1 MSIKTDVRTP
11 EVTLNYMKYVEIE
24 NDTRYPAVTGGKG
37 LGIFNKSAILVQQ
50 VDPLGLDIG
59 GQSGTDYVEKF
70 GANLSVGV
78 NLETIWETG
87 GLYTFLTT
95 AAPISAVSADATD
108 NQAGTGAREI
118 EILGLD
124 ENYETITELIST
136 NATDGTNGGPVSTQ
150 NFLRLYRA
158 RVTKAGSTGTNDSV
172 ITMKAGGTTVITIGT
187 HGTGNNEEGF
197 GQSQLGVYTIP
208 AGKTGY
214 LTQWTMGCSEPTKG
228 VNAFIYVRPHD
239 GNGTTSILDNVFFVG
254 NTIKDYKVPLPLQE
268 KTDIEIR
275 AYNSA
280 TGVPVNTTFN
290 IVLVDENV

>member
-1 MSIKTDVRTP
+1 MSIKTTINTP
-11 EVTLNYMKYVEIE
+11 ENTLNYMKYVEIE
-24 NDTRYPAVTGGKG
+24 NDTRYPAVTGGAG
-37 LGIFNKSAILVQQ
+37 QGVFNKSAVLVQQ
-50 VDPLGLDIG
+50 IDPLGLDIG
-59 GQSGTDYVEKF
+59 GQSGIDYVEKF
-70 GANLSVGV
+70 GANLELGN

-95 AAPISAVSADATD
+95 AGPISAVSTDATD

-136 NATDGTNGGPVSTQ
+136 NATDGRNGGPVSTQ

-172 ITMKAGGTTVITIGT
+172 ITMKSGGITVVTIGT
-187 HGTGNNEEGF
+187 HGTGANEEGF
-197 GQSQLGVYTIP
+197 GQSQIGVYTIP

-214 LTQWTMGCSEPTKG
+214 LTQWTMGCSRYNEG
-228 VNAFIYVRPHD
+228 VKAFIYVRPIS

-254 NTIKDYKVPLPLQE
+254 NTIKDYKVPLPLEE
-268 KTDIEIR
+268 KTDIEVR
-275 AYNSA
+275 AYNGA

-290 IVLVDENV
+290 IILVDN

>member
-1 MSIKTDVRTP
+1 MSIKTTINTP
-11 EVTLNYMKYVEIE
+11 ENTLNYMKYVEIE
-24 NDTRYPAVTGGKG
+24 NDTRYPAVTGGQG
-37 LGIFNKSAILVQQ
+37 QGVFNKSAVLVQQ
-50 VDPLGLDIG
+50 IDPLGLDIG

-70 GANLSVGV
+70 GANLELG
-78 NLETIWETG
+78 NDLETIWETG

-95 AAPISAVSADATD
+95 AGPISAVSTDATD

-136 NATDGTNGGPVSTQ
+136 NATDGRNGGPVSTQ

-172 ITMKAGGTTVITIGT
+172 ITMKSGGITVVTIGT
-187 HGTGNNEEGF
+187 HGTGANEEGF
-197 GQSQLGVYTIP
+197 GQSQTGVYTIP

-214 LTQWTMGCSEPTKG
+214 LTQWTMGCNRYNEG
-228 VNAFIYVRPHD
+228 VNAFIYVRPIN
-239 GNGTTSILDNVFFVG
+239 GNGTTSILDNVFFIG
-254 NTIKDYKVPLPLQE
+254 NTIKDYKVPLPLKE

-275 AYNSA
+275 AYNGA

-290 IVLVDENV
+290 IVLVDN

>member
-1 MSIKTDVRTP
+1 MSIKSTINTP
-11 EVTLNYMKYVEIE
+11 ENTLNYMKYVEIE
-24 NDTRYPAVTGGKG
+24 NDTRYPAVTGGSG
-37 LGIFNKSAILVQQ
+37 QDVFNKSAILVQQ
-50 VDPLGLDIG
+50 VDPLGLGVG

-70 GANLSVGV
+70 GANLNVEN

-95 AAPISAVSADATD
+95 AAPISAVATGITD
-108 NQAGTGAREI
+108 SQAGTGAREI

-136 NATDGTNGGPVSTQ
+136 NATDGRNGGPISTQ
-150 NFLRLYRA
+150 SFLRLYRA
-158 RVTKAGSTGTNDSV
+158 RVTKAGSSGTNDNV
-172 ITMKAGGTTVITIGT
+172 ITMTSGNTTVITIGT
-187 HGTGNNEEGF
+187 HGTGVNKEGF

-214 LTQWTMGCSEPTKG
+214 LTQWTMGCSRYNEG
-228 VNAFIYVRPHD
+228 VQAFIYVRPHD

-254 NTIKDYKVPLPLQE
+254 NTVKDYKVPLPLSE

-275 AYNSA
+275 AYNGA

-290 IVLVDENV
+290 ITLIDQNI

>member
-1 MSIKTDVRTP
+1 MSIKTTINTP
-11 EVTLNYMKYVEIE
+11 ENTLNYMKYVEIE
-24 NDTRYPAVTGGKG
+24 NDTRYPAVTGGSG
-37 LGIFNKSAILVQQ
+37 QDVFNKSAILVQQ
-50 VDPLGLDIG
+50 IDPLGLDIG

-70 GANLSVGV
+70 GANLELG
-78 NLETIWETG
+78 NDLETIWETG

-95 AAPISAVSADATD
+95 AGPISAVSTDATD

-136 NATDGTNGGPVSTQ
+136 NATDGRNGGPVSTQ

-172 ITMKAGGTTVITIGT
+172 ITMKSGGITVVTIGT
-187 HGTGNNEEGF
+187 HGTGANEEGF
-197 GQSQLGVYTIP
+197 GQSQTGVYTIP

-214 LTQWTMGCSEPTKG
+214 LTQWTMGCSRYNEG
-228 VNAFIYVRPHD
+228 VNAFIYVRPIN
-239 GNGTTSILDNVFFVG
+239 GNGTTSILDNVFFIG
-254 NTIKDYKVPLPLQE
+254 NTIKDYKVPLPLKE

-275 AYNSA
+275 AYNGA

-290 IVLVDENV
+290 IVLVDN

>member
-1 MSIKTDVRTP
+1 MSIKTTINTP
-11 EVTLNYMKYVEIE
+11 ENTLNYMKYVEIE
-24 NDTRYPAVTGGKG
+24 NDTRYPAVTGGQG
-37 LGIFNKSAILVQQ
+37 QGVFNKSAVLVQQ
-50 VDPLGLDIG
+50 IDPLGLDIG

-70 GANLSVGV
+70 GANLELG
-78 NLETIWETG
+78 NDLETIWETG

-95 AAPISAVSADATD
+95 AGPISAVSTDATD

-136 NATDGTNGGPVSTQ
+136 NATDGRNGGPVSTQ

-172 ITMKAGGTTVITIGT
+172 ITMKSGGITVVTIGT
-187 HGTGNNEEGF
+187 HGTGANEEGF
-197 GQSQLGVYTIP
+197 GQSQTGVYTIP

-214 LTQWTMGCSEPTKG
+214 LTQWTMGCNRYNEG
-228 VNAFIYVRPHD
+228 VNAFIYVRPIN
-239 GNGTTSILDNVFFVG
+239 GNGTTSILDNVFFIG
-254 NTIKDYKVPLPLQE
+254 NTIKDYKVPLPLEE

-290 IVLVDENV
+290 IVLVDN

>member
-1 MSIKTDVRTP
+1 MSIKTTINTP
-11 EVTLNYMKYVEIE
+11 ENTLNYMKYVEIE
-24 NDTRYPAVTGGKG
+24 NDTRYPAVTGGSG
-37 LGIFNKSAILVQQ
+37 QDVFNKSAILVQQ
-50 VDPLGLDIG
+50 IDPLGLGIG

-70 GANLSVGV
+70 GANLELGN

-95 AAPISAVSADATD
+95 AGPISAVSIDATD

-136 NATDGTNGGPVSTQ
+136 NATDGRNGGPVSTQ
-150 NFLRLYRA
+150 NFLRVYRA

-172 ITMKAGGTTVITIGT
+172 ITMKSGGITVITIGT
-187 HGTGNNEEGF
+187 HGTGVNEEGF
-197 GQSQLGVYTIP
+197 GQSQIGVYTIP

-214 LTQWTMGCSEPTKG
+214 LTQWTMGCSQYNEG
-228 VNAFIYVRPHD
+228 VKAFIYVRPIN
-239 GNGTTSILDNVFFVG
+239 GNGVTSILDNVFFVG
-254 NTIKDYKVPLPLQE
+254 NTIKDYKVPLPLEE

-280 TGVPVNTTFN
+280 TGIPVNTTFN
-290 IVLVDENV
+290 IVLVDK